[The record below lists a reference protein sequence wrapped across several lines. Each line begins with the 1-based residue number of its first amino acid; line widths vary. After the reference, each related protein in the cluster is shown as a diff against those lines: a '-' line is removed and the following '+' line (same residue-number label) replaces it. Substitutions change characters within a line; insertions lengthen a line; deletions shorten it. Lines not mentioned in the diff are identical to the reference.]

1 MKHLKKIVCILCTFV
16 VLFNIIVI
24 NVYAIT
30 DTDKNEVDITARTKD
45 GVKQY
50 LGLQVVELE
59 QPAVRLQVVRRNMV
73 QMEMGQLR
81 MIASIRL

>member
-30 DTDKNEVDITARTKD
+30 DTDKKEVGIIS
-45 GVKQY
+45 
-50 LGLQVVELE
+50 
-59 QPAVRLQVVRRNMV
+59 RNK
-73 QMEMGQLR
+73 MG
-81 MIASIRL
+81 